1 MKSMQAQTEYN
12 SATNISYCLGRSL
25 SVDVKTHTITPIDTE
40 NKVYDCFGRV
50 SLPID
55 YNKYGKM
62 IVLGNLTVK
71 YRPDTMSVLGLG
83 DNISREKQ
91 DKAYKIYMLK
101 LVKESK
107 EEYVEFQKKLDEIHN
122 RYMQGI
128 ETMSYIL
135 VAQWLRTND
144 MYDIESD

>member
-1 MKSMQAQTEYN
+1 MQAQTQYN
-12 SATNISYCLGRSL
+12 SATNISYSLGRSL
-25 SVDVKTHTITPIDTE
+25 PVDVKTHTVTPIDT
-40 NKVYDCFGRV
+40 NDRAVYDCFGRV

-71 YRPDTMSVLGLG
+71 YRPSTMSVLGLG
-83 DNISREKQ
+83 DMVSKEKQ
-91 DKAYKIYMLK
+91 DKAYKIYMMN

-128 ETMSYIL
+128 ETMSHIL

-144 MYDIESD
+144 MYDIESR